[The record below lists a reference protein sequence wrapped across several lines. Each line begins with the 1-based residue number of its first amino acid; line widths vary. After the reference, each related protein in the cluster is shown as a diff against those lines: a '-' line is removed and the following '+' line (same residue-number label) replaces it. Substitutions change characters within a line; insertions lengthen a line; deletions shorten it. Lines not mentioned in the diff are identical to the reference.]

1 MQSNKQKVHTLLKG
15 LETGDP
21 DAALVVNEQAY
32 VQHNPHTQEG
42 NEGLA
47 VLFKRLAKTEPKVRT
62 VRAFEDGDFVFA
74 HMEYDFSSVKVAFE
88 VFRFENGFAV
98 EHWDNIQPKQVPN
111 QSGRGMLDGDIE
123 LKDLANTENNRI
135 RVKEYV
141 ETVLINQKIEK
152 LADFVNSK
160 EFIQHSPNVADG
172 IETLRTALLEESPS
186 GQAIKYVRLHRVL
199 AQGNFVL
206 SVCEGSLNGVHSAF
220 YDLYRMQNNKLVE
233 HWDTIEPIPPVSEW
247 KNTNGKF

>member
-1 MQSNKQKVHTLLKG
+1 MQSNKQKIHTLLKG

-21 DAALVVNEQAY
+21 DAALVVNEQVY

-47 VLFKRLAKTEPKVRT
+47 VLFKRLAKTEPKVTT
-62 VRAFEDGDFVFA
+62 VRAFEDGDYVFA

-88 VFRFENGFAV
+88 VFRFEDGLAV
-98 EHWDNIQPKQVPN
+98 EHWDNIQAKQEPN
-111 QSGRGMLDGDIE
+111 QSGRSMLDGDIE
-123 LKDLANTENNRI
+123 LQDLGKTENNRI
-135 RVKEYV
+135 KVNEYV
-141 ETVLINQKIEK
+141 EVVLINQKIEK
-152 LADFVNSK
+152 LADFVCSK
-160 EFIQHSPNVADG
+160 EFIQHSPDLADG
-172 IETLRTALLEESPS
+172 IEALRIALLAKSPS
-186 GQAIKYVRLHRVL
+186 GQAKKYVRLHRVL

-206 SVCEGSLNGVHSAF
+206 SVSEGSLNGVHSAF
-220 YDLYRMQNNKLVE
+220 YDLYRMQDNRLVE

>member
-21 DAALVVNEQAY
+21 DAALVVNEQVY

-88 VFRFENGFAV
+88 VFRFENGLAV
-98 EHWDNIQPKQVPN
+98 EHWDNIQPMQQPN
-111 QSGRGMLDGDIE
+111 HSGRTMLDGNIE
-123 LKDLANTENNRI
+123 LQDLAKTENNRL
-135 RVKEYV
+135 RVKEFV
-141 ETVLINQKIEK
+141 ETVLINQKLEN
-152 LADFVNSK
+152 LVDFVNNEK
-160 EFIQHSPNVADG
+160 FVQHSPNLTDG
-172 IETLRTALLEESPS
+172 IEALRIALLAKSAS
-186 GQAIKYVRLHRVL
+186 GQTMKYARLHRVL

-206 SVCEGSLNGVHSAF
+206 SVSEGSLNGVHSAF
-220 YDLYRMQNNKLVE
+220 YDLYRMQDNRLVE